1 MSSADGQGREVIFTI
16 LSLQNADRDAGHI
29 FEKQG
34 LSILRW
40 DVRPGKVDGVLLFI
54 HLLGIVETSRKD
66 LDVMPEKG
74 PGGTGALFNGGGKND
89 LGCAKKEKKK
99 KKKKSRE
106 IWVLTRSHQHPFLF
120 G

>member
-66 LDVMPEKG
+66 LDVMPAKC
-74 PGGTGALFNGGGKND
+74 PG
-89 LGCAKKEKKK
+89 
-99 KKKKSRE
+99 RR
-106 IWVLTRSHQHPFLF
+106 WHP
-120 G
+120 